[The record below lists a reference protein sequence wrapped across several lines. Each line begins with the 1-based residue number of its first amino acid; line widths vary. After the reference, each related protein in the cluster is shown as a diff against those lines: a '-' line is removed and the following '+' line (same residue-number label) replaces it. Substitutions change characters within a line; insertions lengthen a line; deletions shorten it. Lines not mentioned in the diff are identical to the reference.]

1 VTDPWIPTP
10 LEVVEVRRETAEITT
25 LVLDP
30 GARPWPFEPGQ
41 FNMLY
46 RFGLGEAAISISG
59 DPAQPERLVHTIRA
73 VGPLTRELCGL
84 KPGDVVGVRGPYGS
98 AWPLER
104 ARGDDVVVV
113 AGGIG
118 LAPLRPA
125 ILRLLADRD
134 AYGRVVVLYGVRDP
148 DDLLF
153 LEELR
158 QWRGRF
164 DTQVEVTVDCSGPGW
179 RGPVGVVTRL
189 IQRATFDPEDTTVFT
204 CGPEIMMRFVV
215 GELSKEGVPEESIH
229 ISMERNMRCAV
240 GICGHCQWG
249 PHFVCKDGP
258 VFSFDRA
265 APFFGVREL

>member
-1 VTDPWIPTP
+1 MDPWLPTP
-10 LEVVEVRRETAEITT
+10 MTVIEARRETPDITT

-30 GARPWPFEPGQ
+30 GGRPWRFQPGQ

-59 DPAQPERLVHTIRA
+59 DPDHPERLVHTIRS
-73 VGPLTRELCGL
+73 VGPLTRDLCATN
-84 KPGDVVGVRGPYGS
+84 PGDVIGVRGPFG
-98 AWPLER
+98 APWPLEE
-104 ARGDDVVVV
+104 AVGDDVVVV

-134 AYGRVVVLYGVRDP
+134 RYGRVIVLYGARDP
-148 DDLLF
+148 GDLLF
-153 LEELR
+153 LDQLR
-158 QWRGRF
+158 RWRGRF
-164 DTQVEVTVDCSGPGW
+164 DAQVEVTVDRSAPGW

-189 IQRATFDPEDTTVFT
+189 IQRASFDPEDTTVFT

-215 GELSKEGVPEESIH
+215 GELSKEGVPAENIH
-229 ISMERNMRCAV
+229 LSMERNMRCGV

-249 PHFVCKDGP
+249 PFFVCKDGP
-258 VFSFDRA
+258 VFSFDRVR
-265 APFFGVREL
+265 PFFGVREL